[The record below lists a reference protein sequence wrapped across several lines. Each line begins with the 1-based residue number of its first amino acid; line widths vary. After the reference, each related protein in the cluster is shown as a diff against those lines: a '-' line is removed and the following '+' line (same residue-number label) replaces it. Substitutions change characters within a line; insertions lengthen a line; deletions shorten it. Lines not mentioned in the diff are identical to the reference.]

1 MFQGNVQLGV
11 TKHLNTPHYQI
22 RIEKIKIIY
31 SESNFKL
38 KCKLICI
45 GTSGNIDDENMYI
58 ETANIEEDKL
68 PIKETIRALHTLV
81 QSKKDCSKK

>member
-1 MFQGNVQLGV
+1 MFQGGVQIGV
-11 TKHLNTPHYQI
+11 AKHLNTPHYQI
-22 RIEKIKIIY
+22 SIKKIRIICK
-31 SESNFKL
+31 ESNFRL